1 MSSSLAFNP
10 RVRFPTSGWLI
21 EARNRFTSELG
32 LEIHVYV
39 FKTLITLENF
49 SLFEFIIGVLCC
61 NLLIKQ
67 PAFFLR
73 ESRASV
79 SLLSGFQSQVTI
91 ASNIIVVKL

>member
-21 EARNRFTSELG
+21 EARNRFMSESG

-67 PAFFLR
+67 PAFF
-73 ESRASV
+73 SKGKSC
-79 SLLSGFQSQVTI
+79 LSIAFIWFQSQGQEI
-91 ASNIIVVKL
+91 